1 MKEEKIPNARKS
13 HQRVCGEFW
22 NLGGQHNWEGK
33 KKEPTDYMPSCD
45 FQRTG
50 SPDAHFR
57 RQQARPEQGSIG
69 CLHRVGTGSECPVDN
84 LRELRR
90 VSNPNC
96 GITRKKKRERERH
109 LSCEKL

>member
-1 MKEEKIPNARKS
+1 MKEEKIPNTRKS

-33 KKEPTDYMPSCD
+33 KKRTHRP
-45 FQRTG
+45 RTG

-57 RQQARPEQGSIG
+57 RRQARPEQGSIG

-90 VSNPNC
+90 VSNPNH